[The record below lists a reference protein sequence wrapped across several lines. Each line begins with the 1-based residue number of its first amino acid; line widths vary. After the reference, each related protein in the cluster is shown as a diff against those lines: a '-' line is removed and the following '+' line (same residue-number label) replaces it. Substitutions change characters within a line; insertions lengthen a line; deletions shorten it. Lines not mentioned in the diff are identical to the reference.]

1 MIDIHTHPAMIREL
15 RRDDP
20 ETERA
25 VRTVFQLHFPAQP
38 LEVFLA
44 EMDEAGVQQAVLLP
58 LDCTTAH
65 GCRVVSNEQV
75 AELAGANPR
84 FIGFASVD
92 PSTPEA
98 PRQLERAVR
107 TLGLRGLKL
116 DPALQRFH
124 PDDRRL
130 AWPLY
135 QACCE
140 LGVPLLIHAGL
151 SWSLAGQARYARPLE
166 LEEACQEFPALRIVV
181 AHFGWPWVEE
191 ALMLALKYRNVHLD
205 TSILYSG
212 APGWAL
218 RQVLERQVG
227 LEVLERSLPQQ
238 VLFGSNYPR
247 ADIRRSVRG
256 LEALPLS
263 PALRERISEGN
274 AAELLGLKG
283 RP

>member
-1 MIDIHTHPAMIREL
+1 MIDFHTHPVMIREL

-20 ETERA
+20 DLERA
-25 VRTVFQLHFPAQP
+25 VREVFQLHFPAQP

-44 EMDEAGVQQAVLLP
+44 EMDAAGVQQAVLLP
-58 LDCTTAH
+58 VDCTTAH
-65 GCRVVSNEQV
+65 GCRIVTNEQV

-84 FIGFASVD
+84 FLGFASVD
-92 PSTPEA
+92 PSSKDA
-98 PRQLERAVR
+98 PKQLERAIR
-107 TLGLRGLKL
+107 GLGLRGLKL

-135 QACCE
+135 QACAE
-140 LGVPLLIHAGL
+140 LGIPMLIHCGL
-151 SWSLAGQARYARPLE
+151 SWSLLGQAKYARPLA
-166 LEEACQEFPALRIVV
+166 LEEVAQEFPALPIIV

-191 ALMLALKYRNVHLD
+191 ALLLALKYRNVYLD
-205 TSILYSG
+205 TSIVYSG
-212 APGWAL
+212 TPRDAL
-218 RQVLERQVG
+218 RHVLERQIG
-227 LEVLERSLPQQ
+227 IEVLERSLPHQ

-256 LEALPLS
+256 LDALPLS
-263 PALRERISEGN
+263 PALREAVARGN
-274 AAELLGLKG
+274 AARLLGLGG

>member
-1 MIDIHTHPAMIREL
+1 MIDFHTHPVMIREL

-20 ETERA
+20 DLERA
-25 VRTVFQLHFPAQP
+25 VREVFQLHFPAQP

-44 EMDEAGVQQAVLLP
+44 EMDAAGVQQAVLLP
-58 LDCTTAH
+58 VDCTSAH
-65 GCRVVSNEQV
+65 GCRIVTNEQV

-84 FIGFASVD
+84 FLGFASVD
-92 PSTPEA
+92 PSSKDA
-98 PRQLERAVR
+98 PKQLERAIR
-107 TLGLRGLKL
+107 GLGLRGLKL

-135 QACCE
+135 QACAE
-140 LGVPLLIHAGL
+140 LGIPMLIHCGL
-151 SWSLAGQARYARPLE
+151 SWSLLGQAKYARPLA
-166 LEEACQEFPALRIVV
+166 LEEVAQEFPALPIIV

-191 ALMLALKYRNVHLD
+191 ALLLALKYRNVYLD
-205 TSILYSG
+205 TSIVYSG
-212 APGWAL
+212 TPRDAL
-218 RQVLERQVG
+218 RHVLERQIG
-227 LEVLERSLPQQ
+227 IEVLERSLPHQ

-256 LEALPLS
+256 LDALPLS
-263 PALRERISEGN
+263 PALREAVARGN
-274 AAELLGLKG
+274 AAGLLGLGG

>member
-1 MIDIHTHPAMIREL
+1 MIDFHTHPVMIREL

-20 ETERA
+20 DLERA
-25 VRTVFQLHFPAQP
+25 VREVFQLHFPAQP

-44 EMDEAGVQQAVLLP
+44 EMDAAGVQQAVLLP
-58 LDCTTAH
+58 VDCTSAH
-65 GCRVVSNEQV
+65 GCRIVTNEQV

-84 FIGFASVD
+84 FLGFASVD
-92 PSTPEA
+92 PSSKDA
-98 PRQLERAVR
+98 PGQLERAIR
-107 TLGLRGLKL
+107 GLGLRGLKL

-135 QACCE
+135 QACAE
-140 LGVPLLIHAGL
+140 LGIPMLIHCGL
-151 SWSLAGQARYARPLE
+151 SWSLLGQAKYARPLA
-166 LEEACQEFPALRIVV
+166 LEEVAQEFPALPIIV

-191 ALMLALKYRNVHLD
+191 ALLLALKYRNVYLD
-205 TSILYSG
+205 TSIVYSG
-212 APGWAL
+212 TPRDAL
-218 RQVLERQVG
+218 RHVLERQIG
-227 LEVLERSLPQQ
+227 IEVLERSLPHQ

-256 LEALPLS
+256 LDALPLS
-263 PALRERISEGN
+263 PALREAVARGN
-274 AAELLGLKG
+274 AARLLGLGG